1 MMKETGTDPGRH
13 ALFLTNTLSGR
24 KQRFQPRDPNRV
36 TLYVC
41 GPTVYNYAHLG
52 NARSAVVFD
61 LLYRVLRQKYSRVLY
76 ARNFTD
82 VDDKINAEA
91 ARTGQ
96 SIRVLTDRFID
107 AYRSDMKALGLLTPD
122 FEPRVTDHIPDIIS
136 IISRLIDRG
145 YAYVAEG
152 HVLFHVPSFEQ
163 YGVLSGRKQED
174 LMAGGRV
181 EIAPF
186 KHDPADFVLWKPS
199 SPDLPGWESPWG
211 RGRPGW
217 HIECSAMIENRLGLP
232 IDLHGGG
239 QDLIFP
245 HHENEIAQSVSA
257 RDGAEYCKFWV
268 HNGFVTVEGRKMS
281 KSLGNVVLVHDLLK
295 ETEGEAIRLAL
306 LSSHYRQP
314 LDWSKELL
322 DRCRRTLQRLRRLL
336 SDTDHLAQED
346 SVDGS
351 TELSVARALDDDL
364 NTPAALSALFETAG
378 RLRRAETPSVRVRL
392 RAELLGGLHVLGL
405 LQKEEQASLPP
416 VLDVSISDMVDRRT
430 EARERRDFDEADRL
444 RDVLLARG
452 VILEDTAQ
460 GTRWHVKDALC
471 QIPAEKGDRQE
482 DVAPNSQS
490 KDAR

>member
-1 MMKETGTDPGRH
+1 MKETGTDPGRH

-145 YAYVAEG
+145 HAYVAEG
-152 HVLFHVPSFEQ
+152 HVLFHVPSFGQ

-174 LMAGGRV
+174 LMGSGRV

-186 KHDPADFVLWKPS
+186 KHNPADFVLWKPS
-199 SPDLPGWESPWG
+199 SPDLPGWESLWG

-217 HIECSAMIENRLGLP
+217 HIECSAMTENRLGLP

-295 ETEGEAIRLAL
+295 EAEGEAIRLAL
-306 LSSHYRQP
+306 LSAHYRQP
-314 LDWSKELL
+314 LDWSRELL
-322 DRCRRTLQRLRRLL
+322 ERCSRTLQRLRRLL
-336 SDTDHLAQED
+336 SDTDHLDQEAG
-346 SVDGS
+346 VDGS
-351 TELSVARALDDDL
+351 AELGVARALDDDL
-364 NTPAALSALFETAG
+364 NTPAALKALFGAARSLRHAVSHSERIRLRIELLAG
-378 RLRRAETPSVRVRL
+378 LRLLGLFQENKLTSFQSVPSAFISDMLERRAE
-392 RAELLGGLHVLGL
+392 
-405 LQKEEQASLPP
+405 
-416 VLDVSISDMVDRRT
+416 
-430 EARERRDFDEADRL
+430 ARDKRDFAEADRI
-444 RDVLLARG
+444 RELLQTYG
-452 VILEDTAQ
+452 VTLEDTLQ
-460 GTRWHVKDALC
+460 GTQWHIKTHNVKF
-471 QIPAEKGDRQE
+471 
-482 DVAPNSQS
+482 
-490 KDAR
+490 

>member
-24 KQRFQPRDPNRV
+24 KQSFQPRDPNRV

-52 NARSAVVFD
+52 NARSAIVFD

-145 YAYVAEG
+145 HAYVAEG

-186 KHDPADFVLWKPS
+186 KHDPADFVLWKPPTS
-199 SPDLPGWESPWG
+199 DLPGWESPWG

-217 HIECSAMIENRLGLP
+217 HIECSAMTESRLGLP

-295 ETEGEAIRLAL
+295 EAEGEAIRLAL
-306 LSSHYRQP
+306 LSAHYRQP
-314 LDWSKELL
+314 LDWSRELL
-322 DRCRRTLQRLRRLL
+322 ERCSRTLQRLRRLL
-336 SDTDHLAQED
+336 SDTDHLDQEA

-351 TELSVARALDDDL
+351 AELGVARELYDDL
-364 NTPAALSALFETAG
+364 NTPAALKALFGTA
-378 RLRRAETPSVRVRL
+378 RSLRHAVSHSERVRL
-392 RAELLGGLHVLGL
+392 RIELLAGLRLLGL
-405 LQKEEQASLPP
+405 FQENKLTSFQSVPSAF
-416 VLDVSISDMVDRRT
+416 ISDMLERRT
-430 EARERRDFDEADRL
+430 EARDKRDFAEADRI
-444 RDVLLARG
+444 RELLQTYG
-452 VILEDTAQ
+452 VTLEDTLQ
-460 GTRWHVKDALC
+460 GTQWHIKTHNVKF
-471 QIPAEKGDRQE
+471 
-482 DVAPNSQS
+482 
-490 KDAR
+490 

>member
-1 MMKETGTDPGRH
+1 
-13 ALFLTNTLSGR
+13 
-24 KQRFQPRDPNRV
+24 
-36 TLYVC
+36 
-41 GPTVYNYAHLG
+41 
-52 NARSAVVFD
+52 
-61 LLYRVLRQKYSRVLY
+61 
-76 ARNFTD
+76 
-82 VDDKINAEA
+82 
-91 ARTGQ
+91 
-96 SIRVLTDRFID
+96 
-107 AYRSDMKALGLLTPD
+107 
-122 FEPRVTDHIPDIIS
+122 
-136 IISRLIDRG
+136 
-145 YAYVAEG
+145 
-152 HVLFHVPSFEQ
+152 
-163 YGVLSGRKQED
+163 
-174 LMAGGRV
+174 
-181 EIAPF
+181 
-186 KHDPADFVLWKPS
+186 
-199 SPDLPGWESPWG
+199 
-211 RGRPGW
+211 
-217 HIECSAMIENRLGLP
+217 
-232 IDLHGGG
+232 
-239 QDLIFP
+239 
-245 HHENEIAQSVSA
+245 
-257 RDGAEYCKFWV
+257 
-268 HNGFVTVEGRKMS
+268 MS

>member
-145 YAYVAEG
+145 HAYVAEG
-152 HVLFHVPSFEQ
+152 HVLFHVPSFGQ

-174 LMAGGRV
+174 LMGSGRV

-186 KHDPADFVLWKPS
+186 KHNPADFVLWKPS

-217 HIECSAMIENRLGLP
+217 HIECSAMTESRLGLP

-295 ETEGEAIRLAL
+295 EAEGEAIRLAL
-306 LSSHYRQP
+306 LSAHYRQP
-314 LDWSKELL
+314 LDWSRELL
-322 DRCRRTLQRLRRLL
+322 ERCSRTLQRLRRLL
-336 SDTDHLAQED
+336 SDTDHLDQEA

-351 TELSVARALDDDL
+351 AELGVARELYDDL
-364 NTPAALSALFETAG
+364 NTPAALKALFGTA
-378 RLRRAETPSVRVRL
+378 RSLRHAVSHSERVRL
-392 RAELLGGLHVLGL
+392 RIELLAGLRLLGL
-405 LQKEEQASLPP
+405 FQENKLTSFQSVPSAF
-416 VLDVSISDMVDRRT
+416 ISDMLERRT
-430 EARERRDFDEADRL
+430 EARDKRDFAEADRI
-444 RDVLLARG
+444 RELLQTYG
-452 VILEDTAQ
+452 VTLEDTLQ
-460 GTRWHVKDALC
+460 GTQWHIKTHNVKF
-471 QIPAEKGDRQE
+471 
-482 DVAPNSQS
+482 
-490 KDAR
+490 

>member
-145 YAYVAEG
+145 HAYVAEG
-152 HVLFHVPSFEQ
+152 HVLFHVPSFGQ

-174 LMAGGRV
+174 LMGSGRV

-186 KHDPADFVLWKPS
+186 KHNPADFVLWKPS
-199 SPDLPGWESPWG
+199 SPDLPGWESLWG

-217 HIECSAMIENRLGLP
+217 HIECSAMTENRLGLP

-295 ETEGEAIRLAL
+295 EAEGEAIRLAL
-306 LSSHYRQP
+306 LSAHYRQP
-314 LDWSKELL
+314 LDWSRELL
-322 DRCRRTLQRLRRLL
+322 ERCSRTLQRLRRLL
-336 SDTDHLAQED
+336 SDTDHLDQEAG
-346 SVDGS
+346 VDGS
-351 TELSVARALDDDL
+351 AELGVARALDDDL
-364 NTPAALSALFETAG
+364 NTPAALKALFGAARSLRHAVSHSERIRLRIELLAG
-378 RLRRAETPSVRVRL
+378 LRLLGLFQENKLTSFQSVPSAFISDMLERRAE
-392 RAELLGGLHVLGL
+392 
-405 LQKEEQASLPP
+405 
-416 VLDVSISDMVDRRT
+416 
-430 EARERRDFDEADRL
+430 ARDKRDFAEADRI
-444 RDVLLARG
+444 RELLQTYG
-452 VILEDTAQ
+452 VTLEDTLQ
-460 GTRWHVKDALC
+460 GTQWHIKTHNVKF
-471 QIPAEKGDRQE
+471 
-482 DVAPNSQS
+482 
-490 KDAR
+490 

>member
-145 YAYVAEG
+145 HAYVAEG
-152 HVLFHVPSFEQ
+152 HVLFHVPSFGQ

-174 LMAGGRV
+174 LMGSGRV

-186 KHDPADFVLWKPS
+186 KHNPADFVLWKPS
-199 SPDLPGWESPWG
+199 SPDLPGWESLWG

-217 HIECSAMIENRLGLP
+217 HIECSAMTENRLGLP

-281 KSLGNVVLVHDLLK
+281 KSLDNVVLVHDLLK
-295 ETEGEAIRLAL
+295 EAEGEAIRLAL
-306 LSSHYRQP
+306 LSAHYRQP
-314 LDWSKELL
+314 LDWSTELL
-322 DRCRRTLQRLRRLL
+322 EQCRRTLERLHRLL
-336 SDTDHLAQED
+336 SDTDHLSQENITE
-346 SVDGS
+346 GS
-351 TELSVARALDDDL
+351 SEPGIVARELYDDL
-364 NTPAALSALFETAG
+364 NTPAALKALFGTA
-378 RLRRAETPSVRVRL
+378 RSLRHAVSHSERVQL
-392 RAELLGGLHVLGL
+392 RIELLAGLRLLGLFKENKLTSFQSVLG
-405 LQKEEQASLPP
+405 AF
-416 VLDVSISDMVDRRT
+416 ISDMLERRT
-430 EARERRDFDEADRL
+430 EARDKRDFAEADRI
-444 RDVLLARG
+444 RELLQTYG
-452 VILEDTAQ
+452 VTLEDTLQ
-460 GTRWHVKDALC
+460 GTQWHIKAHNVKF
-471 QIPAEKGDRQE
+471 
-482 DVAPNSQS
+482 
-490 KDAR
+490 

>member
-1 MMKETGTDPGRH
+1 M
-13 ALFLTNTLSGR
+13 
-24 KQRFQPRDPNRV
+24 
-36 TLYVC
+36 
-41 GPTVYNYAHLG
+41 
-52 NARSAVVFD
+52 
-61 LLYRVLRQKYSRVLY
+61 YRVLRQKYSRVLY

-145 YAYVAEG
+145 HAYVAEG

-163 YGVLSGRKQED
+163 YGVLSGRKQKD

-199 SPDLPGWESPWG
+199 TPDLPGWESPWG

-217 HIECSAMIENRLGLP
+217 HIECSAMTENRLGLP

-295 ETEGEAIRLAL
+295 EADGEAIRLAL
-306 LSSHYRQP
+306 LSAHYRQP

-364 NTPAALSALFETAG
+364 NTPAGLSTLFETAH
-378 RLRRAETPSVRVRL
+378 RLRRAEVPSVKTRL
-392 RAELLGGLHVLGL
+392 RTELVGGLRLLGFLR
-405 LQKEEQASLPP
+405 KEEQTSFSVESDAI
-416 VLDVSISDMVDRRT
+416 VSDLVRRRI
-430 EARERRDFDEADRL
+430 EARDRRDFAEADRL
-444 RDVLLARG
+444 RDMLRG
-452 VILEDTAQ
+452 QGIFLEDTPL
-460 GTRWHVKDALC
+460 GTRWRVIGSRTSC
-471 QIPAEKGDRQE
+471 Q
-482 DVAPNSQS
+482 S
-490 KDAR
+490 

>member
-1 MMKETGTDPGRH
+1 MMKETGTEPGRH
-13 ALFLTNTLSGR
+13 TLFLTNTLSGR
-24 KQRFQPRDPNRV
+24 KQRFQPRDPSRV

-61 LLYRVLRQKYSRVLY
+61 LLYRVLRQKYSHVLY

-82 VDDKINAEA
+82 VDDKINDEA
-91 ARTGQ
+91 ALTGQ
-96 SIRVLTDRFID
+96 SIRVLTDRFIE
-107 AYRSDMKALGLLTPD
+107 AYRSDMKALCLLTPD

-136 IISRLIDRG
+136 IISRLINRG
-145 YAYVAEG
+145 HAYVAEG

-163 YGVLSGRKQED
+163 YGALSGRKQKD
-174 LMAGGRV
+174 LLAGGRV

-199 SPDLPGWESPWG
+199 SSDLPGWDSPWG

-217 HIECSAMIENRLGLP
+217 HIECSAMTESQLGLP

-257 RDGAEYCKFWV
+257 RGGAEYCGFWV

-295 ETEGEAIRLAL
+295 KAEGEAIRLAL
-306 LSSHYRQP
+306 LSAHYRQP
-314 LDWSKELL
+314 LNWSTELL
-322 DRCRRTLQRLRRLL
+322 ERCSRTLQRLRRLI
-336 SDTDHLAQED
+336 SDTEDLAKED
-346 SVDGS
+346 IIDKSVESG
-351 TELSVARALDDDL
+351 VGRALDDDL
-364 NTPAALSALFETAG
+364 NTPAALRALFETAS
-378 RLRRAETPSVRVRL
+378 RLRHAEMPSLRIRL
-392 RAELLGGLHVLGL
+392 RADLLGGLRLLGL
-405 LQKEEQASLPP
+405 LQREERASLSVTPEAII
-416 VLDVSISDMVDRRT
+416 LDLMQRRA
-430 EARERRDFDEADRL
+430 EARNKRDFAEADRL

-452 VILEDTAQ
+452 IVLEDTTQ
-460 GTRWHVKDALC
+460 GTRWRL
-471 QIPAEKGDRQE
+471 
-482 DVAPNSQS
+482 
-490 KDAR
+490 

>member
-145 YAYVAEG
+145 HAYVAEG

-174 LMAGGRV
+174 LMGSGRV

-186 KHDPADFVLWKPS
+186 KHNPADFVLWKPS

-217 HIECSAMIENRLGLP
+217 HIECSAMTESRLGLP

-281 KSLGNVVLVHDLLK
+281 KSLGNIVLVHDFLK
-295 ETEGEAIRLAL
+295 EAEGEAIRLAL
-306 LSSHYRQP
+306 LSAHYRQP
-314 LDWSKELL
+314 LDWSRELL
-322 DRCRRTLQRLRRLL
+322 ERCSRTLQRLRRLL
-336 SDTDHLAQED
+336 SDTDHLDQEA

-351 TELSVARALDDDL
+351 AELGVARELYDDL
-364 NTPAALSALFETAG
+364 NTPAALKALFGTA
-378 RLRRAETPSVRVRL
+378 RSLRHAVSHSERVRL
-392 RAELLGGLHVLGL
+392 RIELLAGLRLLGL
-405 LQKEEQASLPP
+405 FQENKLTSFQSVPSAF
-416 VLDVSISDMVDRRT
+416 ISDMLERRT
-430 EARERRDFDEADRL
+430 EARDKRDFAEADRI
-444 RDVLLARG
+444 RELLQTYG
-452 VILEDTAQ
+452 VTLEDTLQ
-460 GTRWHVKDALC
+460 GTQWHIKTHNVKF
-471 QIPAEKGDRQE
+471 
-482 DVAPNSQS
+482 
-490 KDAR
+490 